1 MATSKYKFYIAEC
14 DAEWAVKDG
23 TEKDLERDF
32 EGLRYQEA
40 KGLNLTGKPR
50 LYTETYA
57 DADKVRVYIPE
68 KVTYE
73 PTTITFSFVFFGEN
87 RYKTYDEFVAWVS
100 GKRMVYWDTARHKY
114 AYFYVADSV
123 QPAEEKWYTSI
134 PYLRLE
140 LKVTNVY
147 GCTFDK
153 LKEE

>member
-1 MATSKYKFYIAEC
+1 MATSKYKFYMAEC
-14 DAEWAVKDG
+14 DAEWNIKGD
-23 TEKDLERDF
+23 TQKDLEVDF

-68 KVTYE
+68 NKTYE

-100 GKRMVYWDTARHKY
+100 GKRMAYHDDARNKW
-114 AYFYVADSV
+114 AYFYVADSI
-123 QPAEEKWYTSI
+123 QPAEEKWYYST

-147 GCTFDK
+147 GRTFDSPK
-153 LKEE
+153 Q

>member
-1 MATSKYKFYIAEC
+1 METSKYKFYMAEC
-14 DAEWAVKDG
+14 DASWG
-23 TEKDLERDF
+23 ILYNTERDLEDYF
-32 EGLRYQEA
+32 KGLRYQEA
-40 KGLNLTGKPR
+40 KGLNLTGKPK

-73 PTTITFSFVFFGEN
+73 PTTITFRFVFFGED

-100 GKRMVYWDTARHKY
+100 GKRMVYRDTARNKY
-114 AYFYVADSV
+114 AYFYVADSI
-123 QPAEEKWYTSI
+123 QPAEEMWYGSI

-147 GCTFDK
+147 GCTFDEP
-153 LKEE
+153 KE

>member
-1 MATSKYKFYIAEC
+1 MATSKYKFYMAEC
-14 DAEWAVKDG
+14 DANWMIKDD
-23 TEKDLERDF
+23 TKKDLERDF

-68 KVTYE
+68 NKTYE
-73 PTTITFSFVFFGEN
+73 PTTITFSFVFLGEN
-87 RYKTYDEFVAWVS
+87 RYKTYDEFVTWVS
-100 GKRMVYWDTARHKY
+100 GKKMAYWDDARKKR
-114 AYFYVADSV
+114 AFFYVADSI
-123 QPAEEKWYTSI
+123 QPAEEMWYGST

-147 GCTFDK
+147 GRTFDVT
-153 LKEE
+153 E

>member
-1 MATSKYKFYIAEC
+1 MATSKYKFYMAEC
-14 DAEWAVKDG
+14 DANWEIKDD
-23 TEKDLERDF
+23 TTKDLEWDF

-73 PTTITFSFVFFGEN
+73 PTTITFYFVFFGEN
-87 RYKTYDEFVAWVS
+87 RYKSYDDFVAWVS
-100 GKRMVYWDTARHKY
+100 GKKMVYWDSARQKRVF
-114 AYFYVADSV
+114 FYVADAI
-123 QPAEEKWYTSI
+123 QPAEEKWYTST

-147 GCTFDK
+147 GRTFDITD
-153 LKEE
+153 

>member
-1 MATSKYKFYIAEC
+1 METSKYKFYMAEC
-14 DAEWAVKDG
+14 DAEWKVKDG
-23 TEKDLERDF
+23 TELNLETDF

-87 RYKTYDEFVAWVS
+87 RYATYDSFVAWVS
-100 GKRMVYWDTARHKY
+100 GKRMVYHDDARNKW
-114 AYFYVADSV
+114 AYFYVSDSV
-123 QPAEEKWYTSI
+123 QPAKEMWYGST

-140 LKVTNVY
+140 LKVSNVY
-147 GCTFDK
+147 GRTFNGPK
-153 LKEE
+153 Q

>member
-1 MATSKYKFYIAEC
+1 MATSKYKFYMAEC
-14 DAEWAVKDG
+14 DAEWKVQDG

-32 EGLRYQEA
+32 DGLRYQEA

-68 KVTYE
+68 NVTHE

-100 GKRMVYWDTARHKY
+100 GKRMVYHDDARNKW
-114 AYFYVADSV
+114 AYFYVADSI
-123 QPAEEKWYTSI
+123 QPAEEMWYGST

-140 LKVTNVY
+140 LKVSNVY
-147 GCTFDK
+147 GRTFDSQTQ
-153 LKEE
+153 

>member
-1 MATSKYKFYIAEC
+1 MATSKYKFYMAEC
-14 DAEWAVKDG
+14 DADWKINSN
-23 TEKDLERDF
+23 TQKDLEVDF

-68 KVTYE
+68 NVTYE

-100 GKRMVYWDTARHKY
+100 GKRMVYHDDARNKW

-123 QPAEEKWYTSI
+123 QPAEEMWYGST

-140 LKVTNVY
+140 LKVSNVY
-147 GCTFDK
+147 GRTFD
-153 LKEE
+153 EQQ

>member
-1 MATSKYKFYIAEC
+1 METSKYKFYMAEC
-14 DAEWAVKDG
+14 DAEWKVKDS
-23 TEKDLERDF
+23 TQKDLETDF

-40 KGLNLTGKPR
+40 KGLNLKGKPR

-100 GKRMVYWDTARHKY
+100 GKRMVYHDSARNKY

-123 QPAEEKWYTSI
+123 QPAEEKWHTST

-140 LKVTNVY
+140 LKVSNVY

-153 LKEE
+153 PKE

>member
-1 MATSKYKFYIAEC
+1 MATSKYKFYMAEC
-14 DAEWAVKDG
+14 DAEWNVKDG

-32 EGLRYQEA
+32 DGLRYQEA

-87 RYKTYDEFVAWVS
+87 RYKTYDEFVTWVS
-100 GKRMVYWDTARHKY
+100 GKKMAYWDDARKKR
-114 AYFYVADSV
+114 AYCYVADAI
-123 QPAEEKWYTSI
+123 QPAEEMWYGST

-140 LKVTNVY
+140 LKVSNVY
-147 GCTFDK
+147 GRTFDI
-153 LKEE
+153 

>member
-1 MATSKYKFYIAEC
+1 MATSKYKFYMAEC
-14 DAEWAVKDG
+14 DAEWKVKSS
-23 TEKDLERDF
+23 TTKDLERDF
-32 EGLRYQEA
+32 DGLRYQEA

-68 KVTYE
+68 NVTYE

-100 GKRMVYWDTARHKY
+100 GKRMVYHDDARHKW
-114 AYFYVADSV
+114 AYFYVADSI
-123 QPAEEKWYTSI
+123 QPAEEKWHAST

-140 LKVTNVY
+140 LKVSNVY
-147 GCTFDK
+147 GRTFDSQK
-153 LKEE
+153 Q